1 MKILTTEAKQPFSL
15 TKIPGAKYVI
25 NQYIGCEHACK
36 YCYAKFMCKF
46 YSFGKWGSWVV
57 VRENLPELVKN
68 KHVAGKVLMSTVSD
82 PYQPIERK
90 LELTR
95 KILENMNK
103 QIRLSLL
110 TKSCLITRDID
121 VLKKFKHAEVG
132 LTINSWN
139 EDLRKILEPRA
150 PEIEKRILALKELNE
165 NKLETYAFISPVI
178 PKLTDIEKIVREVKP
193 FATFFW
199 IEMLNLKASGYEFGN
214 WLKENFPESIS
225 VLTDKEKLFRFVKEI
240 KELIR
245 KYRIEVKGLI
255 YFPNIL

>member
-1 MKILTTEAKQPFSL
+1 
-15 TKIPGAKYVI
+15 
-25 NQYIGCEHACK
+25 
-36 YCYAKFMCKF
+36 MCKF

-68 KHVAGKVLMSTVSD
+68 KHVAGKVLMNTVSD

-110 TKSCLITRDID
+110 INFCLIIREID

-132 LTINSWN
+132 LTINSWD
-139 EDLRKILEPRA
+139 EDLRKNLEPRA

-165 NKLETYAFISPVI
+165 NKLETYTFISPVI
-178 PKLTDIEKIVREVKP
+178 RKLTDIEKI
-193 FATFFW
+193 
-199 IEMLNLKASGYEFGN
+199 I
-214 WLKENFPESIS
+214 
-225 VLTDKEKLFRFVKEI
+225 
-240 KELIR
+240 
-245 KYRIEVKGLI
+245 
-255 YFPNIL
+255 